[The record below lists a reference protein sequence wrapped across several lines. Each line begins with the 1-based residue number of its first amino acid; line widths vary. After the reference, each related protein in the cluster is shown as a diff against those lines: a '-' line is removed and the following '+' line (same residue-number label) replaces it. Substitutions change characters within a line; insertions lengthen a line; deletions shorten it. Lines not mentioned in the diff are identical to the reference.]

1 MNREKLTTAIKTI
14 AERDGYNFYCDGEAL
29 MPRFVSSYPA
39 LWLTPPRFES
49 MKGRNHGKIIYSV
62 KMYAMQDG
70 LKYSTEQRNAAWAK
84 MEEDLVDIFSQL
96 SEEDFVVAV
105 EQLKVQH
112 SSATMTNH
120 AEVAATA
127 TANVITFF

>member
-14 AERDGYNFYCDGEAL
+14 AERDGCGYDAD
-29 MPRFVSSYPA
+29 
-39 LWLTPPRFES
+39 T
-49 MKGRNHGKIIYSV
+49 V
-62 KMYAMQDG
+62 K
-70 LKYSTEQRNAAWAK
+70 AK

>member
-62 KMYAMQDG
+62 KMHAMQDG
-70 LKYSTEQRNAAWAK
+70 LKYSTEQRNAAWTK
-84 MEEDLVDIFSQL
+84 M
-96 SEEDFVVAV
+96 EEDFVVAV

>member
-1 MNREKLTTAIKTI
+1 MNREKLINAIETI
-14 AERDGYNFYCDGEAL
+14 ASADGYNFYSDGEKQMSQSL
-29 MPRFVSSYPA
+29 NHYPA
-39 LWLTPPRFES
+39 MWLSPPRFES

-62 KMYAMQDG
+62 KLHAMCDG
-70 LKYSTEQRNAAWAK
+70 LRLSPDERNTSWSQ
-84 MEEDLVDIFSQL
+84 MESDLVELFSQL
-96 SEEDFVVAV
+96 SQEDFVIAI

-120 AEVAATA
+120 SEVAATA